1 MIFWLVFISFF
12 PPFGI
17 EIWYLILFPYSHL
30 WPLSHYMVLDLY
42 WSTSCN
48 CVRLRGRN
56 CLYLFY
62 VRITVYVM
70 CSFLFG
76 LVFLPLVKRLETWES
91 RRGEAVVSGFCLRGD
106 NLVKS
111 FWGLCVASLYLSSWQ
126 FTLSLSFWGTW
137 LCLCLTSLLFILS
150 FIWHLLSLR

>member
-62 VRITVYVM
+62 VRITLYVM

-76 LVFLPLVKRLETWES
+76 LVFTAREEIRDFRVETG
-91 RRGEAVVSGFCLRGD
+91 RGVVSGFCLRGD

>member
-1 MIFWLVFISFF
+1 MLNMIFWLVFISFF

-62 VRITVYVM
+62 VRINVYVM

-76 LVFLPLVKRLETWES
+76 LVWFVLVFTAREEIRDLRVETGRGCCVRFLCTWGQPREIFLGS
-91 RRGEAVVSGFCLRGD
+91 LRCLVVSE
-106 NLVKS
+106 
-111 FWGLCVASLYLSSWQ
+111 
-126 FTLSLSFWGTW
+126 
-137 LCLCLTSLLFILS
+137 
-150 FIWHLLSLR
+150 